1 MRRGRPPERPGR
13 PAPFRF
19 MMPSMR
25 LLRTALAALRTV
37 VTYAFVSLYILLV
50 GPVALAVAFL
60 FGWHRPLYVAAHG
73 AVSVALRLAGIRMI
87 VNGAEQV
94 TPAQP
99 TLYCV
104 NHASNVE
111 PPILFAALRSIG
123 TRLKIVYKEELRRL
137 PILGRGFEVVGFVPI
152 NRRDREQSTR
162 AIERAA
168 AQARAGDSFLM
179 FPEGTRSVTG
189 ELLPFKM
196 GAFLL
201 AVRAQ
206 VRIVP
211 VAIAGADR
219 AMRKGSPLIWPTTVR
234 VHFGEPVTTAG
245 LGVESRHALRD
256 IARERVAQLL
266 ADAKTCLRLAGGVAK
281 ATQAGRGLWPRAVGR
296 SRRVRRTRPTM
307 MGGTPRRGVR
317 SAFSRAPEETTWT
330 GSSR

>member
-1 MRRGRPPERPGR
+1 MRGIR
-13 PAPFRF
+13 AVKTA
-19 MMPSMR
+19 STR
-25 LLRTALAALRTV
+25 LVRNASAALRTLA
-37 VTYAFVSLYILLV
+37 TYAFVSLYVLIV
-50 GPVALAVAFL
+50 GPLALAVAFL
-60 FGWHRPLYVAAHG
+60 FGWHRPLYLAAHG
-73 AVSVALRLAGIRMI
+73 AVLVALRLAGIRIM
-87 VNGAEQV
+87 VHGAEHV
-94 TPAQP
+94 TPARP
-99 TLYCV
+99 TLYCA

-111 PPILFAALRSIG
+111 PPILFAALRRVG

-137 PILGRGFEVVGFVPI
+137 PILGRGFEVVRFVPI

-179 FPEGTRSVTG
+179 FPEGTRSMTG

-206 VRIVP
+206 VPIVP

-234 VHFGEPVTTAG
+234 VHFGEPVATAG

-256 IARERVAQLL
+256 TARERVARLL
-266 ADAKTCLRLAGGVAK
+266 ADAQAGLRLAARETS
-281 ATQAGRGLWPRAVGR
+281 AMRDGRG
-296 SRRVRRTRPTM
+296 T
-307 MGGTPRRGVR
+307 
-317 SAFSRAPEETTWT
+317 EETTWMR
-330 GSSR
+330 SSR